1 MGGVGKN
8 LFGHQAA
15 TLTRGEKV
23 KEKTDAQIAITDAL
37 YELPDNSDLELEDG
51 LLEILYM
58 DIPELFAEFIRSI
71 DPLNLQDMHNDIR
84 ANRWGIK
91 KITDV
96 NDAEDFMTIF
106 QTFYQLDG
114 RLPLSNSL

>member
-8 LFGHQAA
+8 LFGHQAT

-106 QTFYQLDG
+106 QTFYQLNG